1 MKRSTSVQGY
11 LISLGKTPTINCSD
25 SHGYLPILSHK
36 SNYSSYN
43 TLAYYYTPKKWDT
56 NTLLYYTNTYLY
68 FRKGEEL
75 KSESTWFFADLG
87 FILPWSYLLS
97 IFCS

>member
-25 SHGYLPILSHK
+25 SHGYLAILSHK

-43 TLAYYYTPKKWDT
+43 TLACYYTPKKWD
-56 NTLLYYTNTYLY
+56 NKHVTLYITRIHICIL
-68 FRKGEEL
+68 EEL